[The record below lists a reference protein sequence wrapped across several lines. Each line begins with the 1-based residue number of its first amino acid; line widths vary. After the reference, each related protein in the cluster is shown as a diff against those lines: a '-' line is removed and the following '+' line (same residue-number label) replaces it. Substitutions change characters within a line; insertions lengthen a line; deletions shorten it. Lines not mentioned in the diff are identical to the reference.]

1 MKHTRLLMNCWQMLE
16 SALNEG
22 TVANDWLGRLG
33 ETKSIPNKDRVLHF
47 PTRLFFENRAGLAA
61 KFGFLENNIIPR
73 YLGTGQAFL
82 AAGVRLLGS
91 AVGTKL
97 LRTEDPDDDPDT
109 MDRLRH
115 RHEAIARVLSGQMAS
130 DEVRDA
136 LRRLDGLACKLAT
149 SLYLQYSLRVF
160 DRDVE
165 SRPEA
170 VLALYQPD
178 QHSLWATHQNGQLPL
193 APLAREL
200 AIALCPE
207 EDPGL
212 FAAGLKEVLVAKT
225 TAEAATVLDELGFS
239 QLDTTV
245 VEAPPSQEAAYHL
258 GTEAPIDNDELPPQH
273 VRDESQPEVTPR
285 DGTATLAESESSVTG
300 DAPPHRGREFVS
312 YVAVSPDDEE
322 GSEPDSLTHQER
334 MSLEDKA
341 IELIIKQEPELK
353 RMPTNNPGF
362 DLTESASTGSP
373 LSGSRSRL

>member
-1 MKHTRLLMNCWQMLE
+1 M
-16 SALNEG
+16 
-22 TVANDWLGRLG
+22 
-33 ETKSIPNKDRVLHF
+33 
-47 PTRLFFENRAGLAA
+47 
-61 KFGFLENNIIPR
+61 
-73 YLGTGQAFL
+73 
-82 AAGVRLLGS
+82 
-91 AVGTKL
+91 
-97 LRTEDPDDDPDT
+97 
-109 MDRLRH
+109 
-115 RHEAIARVLSGQMAS
+115 
-130 DEVRDA
+130 
-136 LRRLDGLACKLAT
+136 
-149 SLYLQYSLRVF
+149 
-160 DRDVE
+160 E

-362 DLTESASTGSP
+362 DLTESSLDGQPVKWVEVKAMRGTLHDRSVG
-373 LSGSRSRL
+373 LSRTQFECAQEHEGAYWLYIVESAGAPEQARVVRIQDPAGKAQTFTFDHGWVAVAEDIKAADPENHP